1 MVDDVYAAQKDI
13 LGTAIFIG
21 CTTWISVSTLYYV
34 VERKSLDMIYCGTAP
49 DYCPEEV
56 DTSLCTIDSW
66 GITDCSE
73 ADCPPSEEYPEP
85 CYNMFQSIPMASFY
99 SLLNLFG
106 EFPLVDQHSVGGM
119 VVGTFTAVVAVAVFA
134 LPASIVASGFE
145 NEIEKKREADDAPDE
160 IPPDRG
166 LLTPGHQ
173 SGSTGL
179 RGRLYNFLHAQVSP
193 GAVTFDYF
201 INFLIV
207 GTGITF
213 CIDTLDFSSVALGTF
228 MDIFE
233 FLAVLVFTAEYLAK
247 LYSCNEDPK
256 FANGTTGL
264 LVYISSFLPMVDL
277 LSVLPYWIEIIL
289 VGSIAVESNLV
300 KALRLL
306 RILRFEKYT
315 HAFSSFDDI
324 LWRNRDVLSVTAFT
338 AVLLW

>member
-1 MVDDVYAAQKDI
+1 MYAAQKDI

-34 VERKSLDMIYCGTAP
+34 VERKSLDMIYCGAAP

-66 GITDCSE
+66 GITNCTN

-99 SLLNLFG
+99 ALLNLFG
-106 EFPLVDQHSVGGM
+106 EFPLIDQHTVGGM
-119 VVGTFTAVVAVAVFA
+119 IVGTFTAVVAVAVFA

-145 NEIEKKREADDAPDE
+145 NEIEKRVGDFATAL
-160 IPPDRG
+160 PPDRG
-166 LLTPGHQ
+166 LLTPNHQ
-173 SGSTGL
+173 SSSSSL
-179 RGRLYNFLHAQVSP
+179 RGRLYNFFHAQVSP

-213 CIDTLDFSSVALGTF
+213 CIDTLDVSNEVFGQL

-233 FLAVLVFTAEYLAK
+233 FLAVLVFTAEYVAK
-247 LYSCNEDPK
+247 LYSCSEDPK
-256 FANGTTGL
+256 FGNGITGL
-264 LVYISSFLPMVDL
+264 LIYISSFLPMVDL
-277 LSVLPYWIEIIL
+277 LSVLPYWIEVII
-289 VGSIAVESNLV
+289 VGGIAVESNLV

-306 RILRFEKYT
+306 RIFRFEKYT
-315 HAFSSFDDI
+315 NAFSSFDDI
-324 LWRNRDVLSVTAFT
+324 LWKNKDVLAVTAFT
-338 AVLLW
+338 AILLW